1 MKEINKSSCSQ
12 TKIIAIHSGHNATVG
27 LTIDGNLISLISE
40 ERINRKKNYLG
51 FPIESLRFIKKEY
64 LNNNFDCLTKIIF
77 IDESA
82 YALNSALKE
91 EILIDSLTNYAWVNK
106 INKIFFC
113 NIYFFFKQLKII
125 FLLNFYFKIRAI
137 KRDFILNIVSY
148 KRKLINKLN
157 AKYPDIKIDFNKS
170 DFYNHHECHALTGFY
185 FIEKLDLDYLI
196 FTMDGEGEKLS
207 STVYS
212 YNKLNKVIMKIS
224 ENSKFNSVGFLYFFT
239 TEYLG
244 LKPLQHEF
252 KVMGMSPYGNEKDVN
267 RIYDKLKN
275 LIYLD
280 LNGNIISKV
289 KGGLLRYELKLIYDY
304 ERFDNICGSAQKF
317 LENITSEW
325 IEFWIKKTGIKNII
339 LSGGVFMNI
348 KACQNI
354 LQSESINTLLVVP
367 SASDESLVIGA
378 LWGANNKLDIKPSV
392 IKSLYLGKN
401 YEKELEEFLN
411 KKKNNNK
418 LENYSVT
425 KFNNYQEL
433 NKIVAKLLSEN
444 EIVARACGREEW
456 GARALGNRSIICNP
470 SNINNIEKIN
480 KKIKSRD
487 FWMPFSPT
495 ILDID
500 AKQYYRNIKNFNS
513 NYMTCSFDS
522 TELGKKD
529 LSAAIHPW
537 DKTLRP
543 QVLTKEQNE
552 SYYDLILKFREITK
566 VGALL
571 NTSFNLHGEPNV
583 SSYHDA
589 IHTLNNSELEYLII
603 ENYLLKKK
611 YKK

>member
-1 MKEINKSSCSQ
+1 MKEINKHSSSH

-27 LTIDGNLISLISE
+27 LTIDGKLISLISE
-40 ERINRKKNYLG
+40 ERVNRKKNYLG
-51 FPIESLRFIKKEY
+51 FPIESLRFIKKKY
-64 LNNNFDCLTKIIF
+64 LKNNLDCLTKIIF
-77 IDESA
+77 LDENT
-82 YALNSALKE
+82 YALNSALKGE
-91 EILIDSLTNYAWVNK
+91 MLIDDLANYAW
-106 INKIFFC
+106 INKTYKIFLY
-113 NIYFFFKQLKII
+113 NIYFFLKKLKLI
-125 FLLNFYFKIRAI
+125 FILNLYFKIREI
-137 KRDFILNIVSY
+137 KKNFILNVDSH
-148 KRKLINKLN
+148 KKKLIDKLN
-157 AKYPDIKIDFNKS
+157 VKYPDIKIDFIKS

-185 FIEKLDLDYLI
+185 FIEKLDLNYLI

-212 YNKLNKVIMKIS
+212 YYKSNKAIKKIS
-224 ENSKFNSVGFLYFFT
+224 ENSKFDSVGFLYFFT

-267 RIYDKLKN
+267 RIYDKLIN

-289 KGGLLRYELKLIYDY
+289 KGGLMRYELKLIYDY
-304 ERFDNICGSAQKF
+304 ERFDNICGAAQKF
-317 LENITSEW
+317 LENITSKW
-325 IEFWIKKTGIKNII
+325 TKFWIKKTGIKNII

-354 LQSESINTLLVVP
+354 LKSEDVNTLLVVP
-367 SASDESLVIGA
+367 SASDESLVIGG
-378 LWGANNKLDIKPSV
+378 LWKANSKLQIKTSV
-392 IKSLYLGKN
+392 IKNLYLGKN
-401 YEKELEEFLN
+401 YEEELEEFLN
-411 KKKNNNK
+411 SNK
-418 LENYSVT
+418 LQNYNIT

-433 NKIVAKLLSEN
+433 NKIAAKLLSEN

-500 AKQYYRNIKNFNS
+500 ADKYYKNIKNFNS

-529 LSAAIHPW
+529 LGAAIHPW
-537 DKTLRP
+537 DKTLRA

-603 ENYLLKKK
+603 ENYLLKKII
-611 YKK
+611 